1 MRRIL
6 AASLSLALAAATP
19 AGAQI
24 IFHSGPADVTRGG
37 VWSFDVG
44 GQMAQPIG
52 DFRANVNRAWGGG
65 VAVRYNFGRR
75 RMLGIRGDF
84 GMLNYGNE
92 RKRVPLSPTLNRVI
106 VEQNTTNNIALV
118 TVGPELAVRSGPVRP
133 YVYGFGGWS
142 HFYTE
147 SSANDDDSN
156 YSFASS
162 VNFSDGGGA
171 AGWGGGLRIPFR
183 ARSTD
188 VSLDAGAR
196 FTRNWTRSYLRPGD
210 VTDLADGSL
219 SFNERRTNADF
230 WQFHLGA
237 SFTPRRLG
245 R

>member
-6 AASLSLALAAATP
+6 TASLSLSLSAALP
-19 AGAQI
+19 ASAQ
-24 IFHSGPADVTRGG
+24 IFHSAPADVTARG

-52 DFRANVNRAWGGG
+52 DFRANVSRAWGAGA
-65 VAVRYNFGRR
+65 AVRYHFGRLR
-75 RMLGIRGDF
+75 ILGVRGDF

-92 RKRVPLSPTLNRVI
+92 RKRVPLSTTLNRVI
-106 VEQNTTNNIALV
+106 VEQNTSNNIALV
-118 TVGPELAVRSGPVRP
+118 TVGPELALQSGAVRP

-147 SSANDDDSN
+147 SSANDDDGN

-162 VNFSDGGGA
+162 VNFSDGGGT

-183 ARSTD
+183 ARSTH

-210 VTDLADGSL
+210 VQDLADGTL
-219 SFNERRTNADF
+219 AFNERRTNADF
-230 WQFHLGA
+230 WQLHLGA
-237 SFTPRRLG
+237 SFTPRRFG